1 VASHSASSS
10 RAAQR
15 LQTQERILSEA
26 RRLFAEAGFASTTI
40 RGVATAAEVDPA
52 LVMRYF
58 GSKEKLFA
66 EAARVDPDEPA
77 EQNGTSDVA
86 EQVLESLRQKLE
98 AEPVAMLAMLRSMLT
113 HQGAG
118 EGVRNLIA
126 QRQHQL
132 GQSIDTDEPQ
142 LRTGLIS
149 AVLLGVVVSRYLLEL
164 DGVRD
169 APAGQI
175 IELLRPCVHGLIGLP
190 DDDQGSQRGVV
201 AHGHGL

>member
-1 VASHSASSS
+1 VPH
-10 RAAQR
+10 RVR
-15 LQTQERILSEA
+15 LAGRGDDTAGVVFGDEA
-26 RRLFAEAGFASTTI
+26 GLFAEAGYASTTI
-40 RGVATAAEVDPA
+40 RAVATAADVDPA

-66 EAARVDPDEPA
+66 EATKVDPGNSA
-77 EQNGTSDVA
+77 EQSDTSDVA
-86 EQVLESLRQKLE
+86 EQILESLRQKLE

-118 EGVRNLIA
+118 DGVRSLIA

-132 GQSIDTDEPQ
+132 GESIVADEPQ
-142 LRTGLIS
+142 LRTGLVS

-169 APAGQI
+169 APTEQI
-175 IELLRPCVHGLIGLP
+175 IELLRPCIHGLIGLP
-190 DDDQGSQRGVV
+190 DENDADDDDEDGQDPTR
-201 AHGHGL
+201 

>member
-1 VASHSASSS
+1 MTSHSASSS
-10 RAAQR
+10 RATQR
-15 LQTQERILSEA
+15 RRTQERILSEA
-26 RRLFAEAGFASTTI
+26 RRLFAETGYASTTI
-40 RGVATAAEVDPA
+40 RAVATAADVDPA

-66 EAARVDPDEPA
+66 EAARLDPDEPA
-77 EQNGTSDVA
+77 EQKAAVDVA

-126 QRQHQL
+126 QQQHRL
-132 GQSIDTDEPQ
+132 GQGVVAEEPA

-149 AVLLGVVVSRYLLEL
+149 AVMLGVVVSRYLLEL

-169 APAGQI
+169 ASAEQI
-175 IELLRPCVHGLIGLP
+175 IELLRPCVHDLIGRP
-190 DDDQGSQRGVV
+190 DLDEDPAR
-201 AHGHGL
+201 

>member
-15 LQTQERILSEA
+15 RQTQERILSAA
-26 RRLFAEAGFASTTI
+26 RRLFAEAGYASTTI
-40 RGVATAAEVDPA
+40 RAVATAADADPA

-66 EAARVDPDEPA
+66 AATRVDPDESA
-77 EQNGTSDVA
+77 EQGGASDVA
-86 EQVLESLRQKLE
+86 ELMLEALRLKLE
-98 AEPVAMLAMLRSMLT
+98 AEPVATLAMLRSMLT

-132 GQSIDTDEPQ
+132 GESIGDGDGSQ
-142 LRTGLIS
+142 LRTGLVS

-169 APAGQI
+169 APPEQI
-175 IELLRPCVHGLIGLP
+175 IELLRPCIHGLIGLP
-190 DDDQGSQRGVV
+190 GESQDS
-201 AHGHGL
+201 AD